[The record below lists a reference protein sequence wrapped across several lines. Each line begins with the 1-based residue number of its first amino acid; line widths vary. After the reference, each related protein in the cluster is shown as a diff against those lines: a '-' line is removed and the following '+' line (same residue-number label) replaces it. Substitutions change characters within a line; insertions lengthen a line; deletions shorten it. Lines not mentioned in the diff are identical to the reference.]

1 MRRDVEAARVL
12 RRDDVG
18 VRWGVVCIN
27 RVQGY
32 YTRVVIIQD
41 LSLKI
46 LLLWTTVG
54 EVASRITTRSPIS
67 SF

>member
-1 MRRDVEAARVL
+1 VRRDVEAARVL

-46 LLLWTTVG
+46 LLL
-54 EVASRITTRSPIS
+54 
-67 SF
+67 